1 MNVER
6 IEKLAELLYSAV
18 PEANFDMRKWFG
30 RYDVDYYNNTSIK
43 EFESEL
49 IPKTTDDF
57 IPYECGTACC
67 IAGWALTMAN
77 DFKPLDIRNLGGSW
91 NNAAAEYLEI
101 NSDQAF
107 YLFYTD
113 RSSIWDDVF
122 FDYEEIQWDEDED
135 CYVGITPKIA
145 SDVLYRI
152 AYGNI
157 AKFKEMELY
166 DAY

>member
-6 IEKLAELLYSAV
+6 IERLAELLYSSV
-18 PEANFDMRKWFG
+18 PENNFDMSKWFG
-30 RYDVDYYNNTSIK
+30 RYDDVYYNETGIK
-43 EFESEL
+43 EFESGL
-49 IPKTTDDF
+49 IPKTTADF
-57 IPYECGTACC
+57 IPYECGTTCC

-91 NNAAAEYLEI
+91 CNAAAEYLGI

-113 RSSIWDDVF
+113 RNSIWDDVF
-122 FDYEEIQWDEDED
+122 FDYEEIVWDEDAD
-135 CYVGITPKIA
+135 YYVGITPKIA

-152 AYGNI
+152 AHGNI

-166 DAY
+166 DTY